1 MRDSM
6 KDIQKAEERARR
18 LDSSADILK
27 GKHKAMKREGVR
39 NKKNTRNRKFI
50 NRL

>member
-1 MRDSM
+1 M

-18 LDSSADILK
+18 PDSSADIRK
-27 GKHKAMKREGVR
+27 DKHKDMKREGVR